1 MKDDNDLTFEDVFDA
16 VGGLGPYQIILLIFA
31 GLSGIATAV
40 SFYIMIFAQ
49 PITDHRCY
57 RIFKK
62 EKKKIV

>member
-1 MKDDNDLTFEDVFDA
+1 MKWTREDVFDA
-16 VGGLGPYQIILLIFA
+16 VGGLGPYQVVLLIFA

-57 RIFKK
+57 RIR
-62 EKKKIV
+62 IS